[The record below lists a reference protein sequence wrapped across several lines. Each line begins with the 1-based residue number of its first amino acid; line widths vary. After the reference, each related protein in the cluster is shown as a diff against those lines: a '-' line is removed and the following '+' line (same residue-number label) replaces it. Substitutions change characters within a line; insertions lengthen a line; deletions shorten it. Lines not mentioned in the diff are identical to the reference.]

1 VTIAAEATGDE
12 PEMLR
17 KAVTSALQAAVDCQ
31 IASLALPLL
40 SSGIFGCPVFL
51 AADIAVAAVIDFL
64 QQIGPESDDYLQ
76 VLLHPSCG
84 TLCCAVLCCTM
95 CCAVLCC
102 AVLCCA
108 VLCCAALRCATLY
121 CALRCGA
128 ASASASA
135 SGPCQHYVEQL
146 IAACMLAPK
155 LVCVLPGT

>member
-1 VTIAAEATGDE
+1 MIAAEATGVE
-12 PEMLR
+12 PEMLC

-31 IASLALPLL
+31 IASVALPLL

-76 VLLHPSCG
+76 VLLTPS
-84 TLCCAVLCCTM
+84 
-95 CCAVLCC
+95 CAVLCC

-108 VLCCAALRCATLY
+108 VLW
-121 CALRCGA
+121 GA
-128 ASASASA
+128 ASASASS
-135 SGPCQHYVEQL
+135 SGPCQHHVEQL
-146 IAACMLAPK
+146 IAACILAHR